1 MSKRAISL
9 RNLIITIMA
18 SVFIV
23 EATVMYVLPALN
35 ISSRVWGTLM
45 DAGLLVLALSPI
57 LYVSVVRPLTM
68 YIAEHD
74 EMELQLREL
83 NKTLEIRV
91 QTEVEQRRQ
100 KEKMLIQQS
109 KNAAMGEMI
118 GAIAHQW
125 RQPLNALGLIIQD
138 IEDAHIFGQLDKDYI
153 EDAIKRSMGQIQFM
167 SDTIDSFRNFFRPA
181 KNKVQFDVKKAVGE
195 VITMFTA
202 QLMANF
208 IAYRF
213 GILDG
218 GMLYRGTAEVDC
230 ERDMVVYSYEN
241 EFKQVVLNLMTNA
254 KDAIIERRNKGL
266 MEEEGL
272 IKIEFCGR
280 TDGKVIVRVSDN
292 GGGIPPE
299 IIDRIFEPYY
309 TTKEQGKGTGIG
321 LYMAKSI
328 VEENMRGRLIAENN
342 ESGAVFT
349 IELDAILS

>member
-1 MSKRAISL
+1 M
-9 RNLIITIMA
+9 
-18 SVFIV
+18 
-23 EATVMYVLPALN
+23 
-35 ISSRVWGTLM
+35 
-45 DAGLLVLALSPI
+45 
-57 LYVSVVRPLTM
+57 LY
-68 YIAEHD
+68 IEEHD
-74 EMELQLREL
+74 KMELRLREL
-83 NKTLEIRV
+83 NRTLETRV
-91 QTEVEQRRQ
+91 QEEVEQRRQ

-138 IEDAHIFGQLDKDYI
+138 IEDAHIFGQLNKDYI
-153 EDAIKRSMGQIQFM
+153 EDTVKRSMGQIQFM

-181 KNKVQFDVKKAVGE
+181 KNKVQFDVKEAVGG

-213 GILDG
+213 GSLSG
-218 GMLYRGTAEVDC
+218 GTLYKDIAEVEC
-230 ERDMVVYSYEN
+230 ESDTTVLSYEN

-254 KDAIIERRNKGL
+254 KDAIIERREKGL

-272 IKIEFCGR
+272 IKIEFCG
-280 TDGKVIVRVSDN
+280 TPEGKVIVRVSDN

-321 LYMAKSI
+321 LYMAKAI
-328 VEENMRGRLIAENN
+328 VEENMGGRLRAENN
-342 ESGAVFT
+342 ADGAVFT